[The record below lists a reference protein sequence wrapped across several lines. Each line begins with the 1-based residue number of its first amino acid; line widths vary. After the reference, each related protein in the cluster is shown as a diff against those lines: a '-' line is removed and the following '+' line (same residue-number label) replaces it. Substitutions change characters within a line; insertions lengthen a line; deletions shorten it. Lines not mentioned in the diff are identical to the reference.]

1 MSQEVPKL
9 TTAEQE
15 ARQAEVVNLILN
27 RHNIKLD
34 QDDPLLIIHT
44 LQQHLVQRLATQ
56 QDELIRTFCDELTKH
71 INDTKQ
77 DWCNHAAK
85 EANKMLLKASNAS
98 TQLFELRLK
107 EATDAA
113 KEAVVSSIQ
122 KASKEAIAQLEA
134 KTERNNALYQ
144 KSLYFLI
151 GATAIN
157 VLTAILLLIMFS

>member
-15 ARQAEVVNLILN
+15 ARQAEVVNLVLN

-56 QDELIRTFCDELTKH
+56 QDELIGNFYEGMSEH
-71 INDTKQ
+71 IRNVQK
-77 DWCNHAAK
+77 DWCDNAKK

-122 KASKEAIAQLEA
+122 KASKDALAQLEA
-134 KTERNNALYQ
+134 KTESNNALYQ

-157 VLTAILLLIMFS
+157 VLTAILLIIMFS

>member
-1 MSQEVPKL
+1 MIEAVKTPTPEEQDARMSEVISL
-9 TTAEQE
+9 
-15 ARQAEVVNLILN
+15 VLN
-27 RHNIKLD
+27 RNGLKLGK
-34 QDDPLLIIHT
+34 DDPLLIIHT
-44 LQQHLVQRLATQ
+44 LQEFLVQRLATQ
-56 QDELIRTFCDELTKH
+56 QDELIRTFCDELAKC
-71 INDTKQ
+71 INYTKQ
-77 DWCNHAAK
+77 DWCDNAKK

-107 EATDAA
+107 EATDEA

-134 KTERNNALYQ
+134 KTESNNALYQ

-157 VLTAILLLIMFS
+157 VLTAILLIIMFS

>member
-71 INDTKQ
+71 IEYTKQ

-98 TQLFELRLK
+98 TELFQVRLK
-107 EATDAA
+107 EATD
-113 KEAVVSSIQ
+113 EMVSRLQ
-122 KASKEAIAQLEA
+122 KINKDALAQLEA
-134 KTERNNALYQ
+134 KTESNKAFFQKNLYY
-144 KSLYFLI
+144 LF
-151 GATAIN
+151 GATAFNILAVIL
-157 VLTAILLLIMFS
+157 VLIAIL

>member
-56 QDELIRTFCDELTKH
+56 QNELISEFYSGMIEN
-71 INDTKQ
+71 INAVKQ

-98 TQLFELRLK
+98 TELFQVRLK
-107 EATDAA
+107 EATDEMVSKLQRAN
-113 KEAVVSSIQ
+113 KEAM
-122 KASKEAIAQLEA
+122 AQLEA
-134 KTERNNALYQ
+134 KTESNKAFFQKNLYY
-144 KSLYFLI
+144 LF
-151 GATAIN
+151 GATAFNILAVIL
-157 VLTAILLLIMFS
+157 VLIAIL

>member
-1 MSQEVPKL
+1 MIESVKTPTPE
-9 TTAEQE
+9 EQD
-15 ARQAEVVNLILN
+15 ARQAEVVNLVLN

-71 INDTKQ
+71 IEYTKQ

-98 TQLFELRLK
+98 TELFQVRLK
-107 EATDAA
+107 EATDEMVSKLQRAN
-113 KEAVVSSIQ
+113 KEAM
-122 KASKEAIAQLEA
+122 AQLEA
-134 KTERNNALYQ
+134 KTESNKAFFQKNLYY
-144 KSLYFLI
+144 LF
-151 GATAIN
+151 GATAFNILAVIL
-157 VLTAILLLIMFS
+157 VLIAIL

>member
-1 MSQEVPKL
+1 MIEAVKTP
-9 TTAEQE
+9 TPEEQE

-71 INDTKQ
+71 IEYTKQ

-98 TQLFELRLK
+98 TELFQVRLK
-107 EATDAA
+107 EATD
-113 KEAVVSSIQ
+113 EMVSKLQ
-122 KASKEAIAQLEA
+122 RANKDALAQLEA
-134 KTERNNALYQ
+134 KTESNKAFFQKNLYY
-144 KSLYFLI
+144 LF
-151 GATAIN
+151 GATAFNILAVIL
-157 VLTAILLLIMFS
+157 VLIAIL

>member
-1 MSQEVPKL
+1 MIEAVKTP
-9 TTAEQE
+9 TPEEQE
-15 ARQAEVVNLILN
+15 ARQAEVVNLVLN

-71 INDTKQ
+71 IEYTKQ

-98 TQLFELRLK
+98 TELFQVRLK
-107 EATDAA
+107 EATD
-113 KEAVVSSIQ
+113 EMVSR
-122 KASKEAIAQLEA
+122 L
-134 KTERNNALYQ
+134 
-144 KSLYFLI
+144 
-151 GATAIN
+151 
-157 VLTAILLLIMFS
+157 

>member
-71 INDTKQ
+71 IEYTKQ

-98 TQLFELRLK
+98 TELFQVRLK
-107 EATDAA
+107 EATD
-113 KEAVVSSIQ
+113 EMVSRLQ
-122 KASKEAIAQLEA
+122 KINKDALAQLEA
-134 KTERNNALYQ
+134 KTESNKAFFQKNLYY
-144 KSLYFLI
+144 LF
-151 GATAIN
+151 GATAFNILA
-157 VLTAILLLIMFS
+157 VILLIIMFL